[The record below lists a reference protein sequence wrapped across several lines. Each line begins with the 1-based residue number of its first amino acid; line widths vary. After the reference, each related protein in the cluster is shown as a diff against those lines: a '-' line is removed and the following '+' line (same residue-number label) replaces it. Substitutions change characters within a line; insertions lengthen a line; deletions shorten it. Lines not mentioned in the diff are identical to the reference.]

1 MSELFCLAD
10 DADIERMLDIFA
22 LSGAPT
28 STQSIPRQRRPT
40 CSLRILRWRPSR
52 RALQRPEY
60 AAQVARYAAE
70 ALDSGKLVAV
80 RDGIAELLGLP
91 DASLTASSPWTSRSA
106 YAHANCSLNGGPS
119 QPYLDPTCD
128 LLTFDGTEAACDA
141 ATARRRVWLPQR
153 LFL

>member
-1 MSELFCLAD
+1 MLTSKECVGYFRIVGSTGTRTAIDSTTTTHVLVEDLAL
-10 DADIERMLDIFA
+10 ATKQE
-22 LSGAPT
+22 
-28 STQSIPRQRRPT
+28 
-40 CSLRILRWRPSR
+40 WRTF
-52 RALQRPEY
+52 QRPEY

-70 ALDSGKLVAV
+70 ALNSGKLVAV
-80 RDGIAELLGLP
+80 RDGIAELSRLP

-119 QPYLDPTCD
+119 QPYLDPACD